1 MHAGPRGERATR
13 PTNDHDIGDACSWG
27 RPHKHI
33 DRTALRLPQSSA
45 RRRPSAM
52 APICRQFRRAT
63 PSWVLLCA
71 ELITHQNY
79 ITHFNSTVNS
89 PMGPGLINAME
100 PGSHPSWHT
109 NRTPGGL
116 AAPCS
121 PSWRA
126 MVGPGCERKIT
137 RTPLLR
143 HRCLVSNLHRV
154 RAVQYTRIRHSPMGP
169 FSPASLTLLS
179 LLRVQQST
187 YCRPSSD
194 WDSTALDVDLR
205 V

>member
-71 ELITHQNY
+71 GPITHQSY
-79 ITHFNSTVNS
+79 ISHFNSTVNS
-89 PMGPGLINAME
+89 PMGPGLTNAME

-109 NRTPGGL
+109 NRTPG
-116 AAPCS
+116 AQF
-121 PSWRA
+121 
-126 MVGPGCERKIT
+126 GPGGALQSFMACNGWT
-137 RTPLLR
+137 RLRTENNTDATASSPVSRVQPTPCQSCAIHTNQTLTYGPLLAGITDATITAQGA
-143 HRCLVSNLHRV
+143 
-154 RAVQYTRIRHSPMGP
+154 AVYILQAIIRLGQYGTRR
-169 FSPASLTLLS
+169 
-179 LLRVQQST
+179 
-187 YCRPSSD
+187 
-194 WDSTALDVDLR
+194 
-205 V
+205 